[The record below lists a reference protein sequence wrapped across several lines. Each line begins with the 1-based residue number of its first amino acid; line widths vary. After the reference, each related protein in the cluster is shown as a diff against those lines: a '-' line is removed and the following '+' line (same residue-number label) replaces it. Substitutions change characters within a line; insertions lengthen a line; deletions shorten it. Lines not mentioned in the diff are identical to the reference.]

1 MHDIEP
7 FFNWRHLYT
16 AEEDERSPFYGRE
29 YSEFEFNN
37 KIYNYVIHPQWDE
50 IGSPTLFIKILFV
63 DYDER
68 FAIIE
73 MIGEW
78 NDCIHNDIM
87 ILKRDIIEKLMS
99 YGINHFILI
108 GENILTFHAGDDD
121 YYAEWKEEVEDG
133 WIALLNLQTHVAK
146 DFASSGLLQYLESD
160 EHLQNLD
167 WRTYS
172 PTQLFK
178 QVEIIMNRRIPLGS

>member
-16 AEEDERSPFYGRE
+16 AEEDERSPFFGRE
-29 YSEFEFNN
+29 YSEFEFSN
-37 KIYNYVIHPQWDE
+37 KIYNYVLHPQWDE

-63 DYDER
+63 EYDEH

-87 ILKRDIIEKLMS
+87 ILKREIIEKLMS
-99 YGINHFILI
+99 YGINRFILI
-108 GENILTFHAGDDD
+108 GENILTFHSGEDD
-121 YYAEWKEEVEDG
+121 YYSEWKEEIEDG
-133 WIALLNLQTHVAK
+133 WIVLLNLQTHVAK

-160 EHLQNLD
+160 EYLQNVD

-172 PTQLFK
+172 PAQLHK
-178 QVEIIMNRRIPLGS
+178 QVELILNRRLK